1 VEIKVRIPSRGKT
14 ATLEVESN
22 HGVGSIVEVLCEEL
36 GLGDNRRWNLISGER
51 AMGNSKTMR
60 ELSVHN
66 GDRFE
71 LVQSQTE
78 RSKETQLEAIEKQVK
93 EETAFLAEDKCSC
106 GKRLTW
112 ISDYGRFYC
121 YRCKKYPPQCS
132 TCKKDLFWVPEYT
145 RYYCNACGSYAPKTS
160 LAL

>member
-1 VEIKVRIPSRGKT
+1 MSIPSRGKT
-14 ATLEVESN
+14 AILEAESD
-22 HGVGSIVEVLCEEL
+22 HDVDSIVEVLCEEL
-36 GLGDNRRWNLISGER
+36 GLGDNRKWSLISGER
-51 AMGNSKTMR
+51 SMDNSKTMR
-60 ELSVHN
+60 ELGAGN

-78 RSKETQLEAIEKQVK
+78 RSKETQLEALAKQVK
-93 EETAFLAEDKCSC
+93 QETSFVAEHGCSC

-112 ISDYGRFYC
+112 ISQYERFYC

-132 TCKKDLFWVPEYT
+132 TCKEDLFWVPEYS